1 MSELLHKTELQWHS
15 VAADDTCSAVQCL
28 SQEVFLSLHEDP
40 VFKRSNPSSYLR
52 QRTWR
57 GTEDFVEGHR
67 DLTGRRGRARRSLSR
82 APFWRLRT
90 TQNLLE
96 AKTSLSESNNASQLS
111 RADDSL
117 DDVRMN
123 RTTLFLI
130 SIGTPLLCT
139 VETTAARDLSST
151 PQFSSF
157 SEAPRSF
164 CERSYLREELCQG

>member
-1 MSELLHKTELQWHS
+1 MI
-15 VAADDTCSAVQCL
+15 
-28 SQEVFLSLHEDP
+28 SQEGEGAAFTKPCTFLEAAYHP
-40 VFKRSNPSSYLR
+40 
-52 QRTWR
+52 
-57 GTEDFVEGHR
+57 
-67 DLTGRRGRARRSLSR
+67 
-82 APFWRLRT
+82 
-90 TQNLLE
+90 NLLE

-151 PQFSSF
+151 HNSVPLVKPLGLSVKGAISEKNCAKVDVFS
-157 SEAPRSF
+157 R
-164 CERSYLREELCQG
+164 LRLKCRDHIIRQIFALGS